1 MINPKQQFARDVY
14 SNLRNI
20 LYHSYNSDNDDL
32 ARWMTAQI
40 MGESDWGQ
48 RPTGTYNHF
57 GIKAKKGEPYTEV
70 LTTEYINGVKRKM
83 PQRFRN
89 YDSLEDAL
97 KGYVGLLVDNY
108 NVLDSDSLDS
118 FTGHLKKYA
127 TNPNYAKD
135 ISNIYNGK
143 TFVGALKDFTV
154 DPRRKMLA
162 DQQEIR
168 PVKITMEPS
177 STYVNNPARINL
189 NRLGGKLISRKL
201 IKLLCN
207 NI

>member
-1 MINPKQQFARDVY
+1 MQQYLKLFETENDRTAY
-14 SNLRNI
+14 ESSE
-20 LYHSYNSDNDDL
+20 SY
-32 ARWMTAQI
+32 I
-40 MGESDWGQ
+40 
-48 RPTGTYNHF
+48 
-57 GIKAKKGEPYTEV
+57 EPYTEV

-154 DPRRKMLA
+154 DPRRKMLTA
-162 DQQEIR
+162 QQEIR

-177 STYVNNPARINL
+177 STYGL
-189 NRLGGKLISRKL
+189 
-201 IKLLCN
+201 
-207 NI
+207 